1 MLEWIHNIDA
11 QILLFIQQYLR
22 SDLFTWLWK
31 GITFLGDGGW
41 FWIVLGAA
49 LSFSKE
55 DKKGRCNRTSGTSY
69 RGSGYEFMP

>member
-31 GITFLGDGGW
+31 GM
-41 FWIVLGAA
+41 VKKVP
-49 LSFSKE
+49 FSILLLMK
-55 DKKGRCNRTSGTSY
+55 C
-69 RGSGYEFMP
+69 RGLNFQEPGVRVS